1 MCYNNLFML
10 TFCLLLSRQF
20 PYNNGNLFDTVKSF
34 FSPLEQFDIFTII
47 PVWILNFEF
56 TITNLTITLIA
67 VVVLGFIFFY
77 FFFEQKLL
85 PKGWQIILENIY
97 LVTFRIVTEQ
107 IGHVG
112 FIYFPFLL
120 ALFTWI
126 LFLNLF
132 SMLPYAFAATSHLVW
147 TLYFSLSICLG
158 IFFVGILGHGIKFLK
173 LFVPEVPLAL
183 YPLMITIEI
192 LSYIIR
198 SFSLAIRLS
207 ANIIAGHTLVHI
219 LAEFVSVMFSLK
231 KMIAVLPYVLLFAI
245 FVLEL
250 GVACLQAYIF
260 VTLICMYLN
269 DSIHLAEH

>member
-1 MCYNNLFML
+1 
-10 TFCLLLSRQF
+10 
-20 PYNNGNLFDTVKSF
+20 
-34 FSPLEQFDIFTII
+34 
-47 PVWILNFEF
+47 
-56 TITNLTITLIA
+56 
-67 VVVLGFIFFY
+67 
-77 FFFEQKLL
+77 LL
-85 PKGWQIILENIY
+85 PKSWQIILENIY
-97 LVTFRIVTEQ
+97 LVTFRIINEQ

-132 SMLPYAFAATSHLVW
+132 SMMPYAFAATSHLVW
-147 TLYFSLSICLG
+147 TMYFSLSICLG
-158 IFFVGILGHGIKFLK
+158 IFFIGIFSHGVKFLK

-183 YPLMITIEI
+183 YPLMIAIEI

-219 LAEFVSVMFSLK
+219 LAEFVSVLCSFK
-231 KMIAVLPYVLLFAI
+231 KMIVVLPYALLFAI
-245 FVLEL
+245 FILEL

-260 VTLICMYLN
+260 ITLICMYLN

>member
-1 MCYNNLFML
+1 MDFKPLLML
-10 TFCLLLSRQF
+10 AFCLSLSGWHT
-20 PYNNGNLFDTVKSF
+20 YNGNLFDKVKSL
-34 FSPLEQFDIFTII
+34 FSPLEQFDIITIL
-47 PVWILNFEF
+47 PVWIFDFEF

-67 VVVLGFIFFY
+67 VIVLGFIFFY
-77 FFFEQKLL
+77 FFYDQKLL
-85 PKGWQIILENIY
+85 PKSWQIVLENIY

-158 IFFVGILGHGIKFLK
+158 IFFIGIFSHGVKFLK

-219 LAEFVSVMFSLK
+219 LAEFVSVMCSLQ

-260 VTLICMYLN
+260 ITLICMYLN

>member
-1 MCYNNLFML
+1 
-10 TFCLLLSRQF
+10 
-20 PYNNGNLFDTVKSF
+20 
-34 FSPLEQFDIFTII
+34 
-47 PVWILNFEF
+47 
-56 TITNLTITLIA
+56 
-67 VVVLGFIFFY
+67 
-77 FFFEQKLL
+77 
-85 PKGWQIILENIY
+85 
-97 LVTFRIVTEQ
+97 
-107 IGHVG
+107 
-112 FIYFPFLL
+112 
-120 ALFTWI
+120 
-126 LFLNLF
+126 
-132 SMLPYAFAATSHLVW
+132 MLPYAFAATSHLVW

>member
-1 MCYNNLFML
+1 V
-10 TFCLLLSRQF
+10 RA
-20 PYNNGNLFDTVKSF
+20 F
-34 FSPLEQFDIFTII
+34 FSPLEQFDIITVFPI
-47 PVWILNFEF
+47 WIFDLEF
-56 TITNLTITLIA
+56 TITNLTITVFA
-67 VVVLGFIFFY
+67 VIVLGFIFFY
-77 FFFEQKLL
+77 FFYKQKLV
-85 PKGWQIILENIY
+85 PKSWQIILENIY

-120 ALFTWI
+120 ALFTFI
-126 LFLNLF
+126 LLLNLF
-132 SMLPYAFAATSHLVW
+132 SMLPYSFAVTSHLAW

-158 IFFVGILGHGIKFLK
+158 IFFLGIFSHGVKFLK

-183 YPLMITIEI
+183 YPLMISIEI

-219 LAEFVSVMFSLK
+219 LAEFVSVMCSLK
-231 KMIAVLPYVLLFAI
+231 KMIVVLPYVLLFAI

-260 VTLICMYLN
+260 VTLTCMYLN